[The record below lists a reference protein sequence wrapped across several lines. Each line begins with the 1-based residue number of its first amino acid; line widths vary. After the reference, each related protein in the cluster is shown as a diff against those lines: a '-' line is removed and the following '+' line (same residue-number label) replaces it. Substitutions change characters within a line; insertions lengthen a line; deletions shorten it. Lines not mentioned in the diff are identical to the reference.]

1 MKKILLIE
9 DEKDMAAMTKKIL
22 VKHGYEVESAYN
34 GEDGLAKARTIK
46 PDLIVLD
53 VKMPKLDGYKVCENL
68 KEDPEFKNIPVIML
82 TARDSNIE
90 RTIGLAMGAEVY
102 LSKPYDPA
110 VLLTKI
116 SQLLKDTE

>member
-9 DEKDMAAMTKKIL
+9 DDKDMAAMTKKIL